1 MPTNKMLLPVLLPIL
16 ALFCT
21 CSRITG
27 WVAPFLISDEQE
39 VALGKK
45 FQKEIDN
52 DSVSY
57 PHFHG
62 DGRVSRF
69 VDSLGQ
75 RIADLQTDRKSLVF
89 DFTVIEDT
97 SINAF
102 AIPGGH
108 VYVNTGLLK
117 NADNIAEVAG
127 VIAHE
132 IGHIT
137 QYHGRDLFVEQ
148 SAFESMNS
156 ILFGDS
162 ASIAGALATMVANMT
177 FLKYSRNNEFEAD
190 SCAVVYATKA
200 GVNPIGMENFLQKL
214 KNRYGNEPKIFEPF
228 STHPPL
234 SDRISRVKE
243 VIGKTSGASMGSDE
257 LLFGSEYAAIRSLL

>member
-1 MPTNKMLLPVLLPIL
+1 MPVKRVFPPFWLPIL

-21 CSRITG
+21 CSHITN

-45 FQKEIDN
+45 FKKEIDG

-62 DGRVSRF
+62 DPRISRF

-75 RIADLQTDRKSLVF
+75 RIAGLQTDRETLVF

-117 NADNIAEVAG
+117 NADNLAEVAG

-137 QYHGRDLFVEQ
+137 MYHGRDLFVERT
-148 SAFESMNS
+148 AFESVNS

-177 FLKYSRNNEFEAD
+177 FLKYSRKNEFEAD

-200 GVNPIGMENFLQKL
+200 GVNPIGMKNFLQKL
-214 KNRYGNEPKIFEPF
+214 KERYGDEPKIFEPF

-234 SDRISRVKE
+234 SDRISGVNR
-243 VIGKTSGASMGSDE
+243 VIGKTSGASMDSGA